1 MRKSALLL
9 ILSAALVLAQPKAG
23 DWTAER
29 AKRIEA
35 AVEAERARQGVVGLT
50 AAVALG
56 GKTRWVDAFGKAD
69 LENDVAARPQTV
81 FRTGSLAKPMTA
93 VAALQ
98 LWERGRLDL
107 DAPVQRYVPSFPEKP
122 WAVTVRMLL
131 GHLGGIRH
139 YRGEE
144 IDSVRHFTNLLDP
157 LKIFAGDALAHPP
170 RSKYL
175 YSSYGYNLAGA
186 AVEAAAGEPF
196 LEYLRENVLQ
206 PAKMEATRD
215 DNAYDI
221 VPNRTRWYTRTKDGR
236 VANAHLADTS
246 NKIPGGGMLTT
257 AEDLLRFAA
266 AWQEGRLLKAGTMR
280 MQTEKQAVLDG
291 KRTGYGLG
299 WNLSPV
305 AGREAISHSGTQQG
319 CRTILAM
326 FPDSKTTIVVLT
338 NSDYAEPV
346 KFVEVILKA
355 LEAPASGAGRVNGVR
370 GVVARAHQRP

>member
-1 MRKSALLL
+1 MRNTALLVAV
-9 ILSAALVLAQPKAG
+9 SAAIVWAQPKAG
-23 DWTAER
+23 DWTPER
-29 AKRIEA
+29 ARRVAA

-50 AAVALG
+50 AAIAVN
-56 GKTRWVDAFGKAD
+56 GKTRWVEAFGKAD
-69 LENDVAARPQTV
+69 LENDVPARPQTV

-122 WAVTVRMLL
+122 WAVTVRQLL
-131 GHLGGIRH
+131 GHLSGIRH

-144 IDSVRHFTNLLDP
+144 LDSVRHYTNLLDP
-157 LKIFAGDALAHPP
+157 LKIFVGDALAHAP

-196 LEYLRENVLQ
+196 LAYLRENILQ

-221 VPNRTRWYTRTKDGR
+221 VPHRTRWYSRTKDGR
-236 VANAHLADTS
+236 IVNAHLADTS
-246 NKIPGGGMLTT
+246 NKIPGGGLLTT

-266 AWQEGRLLKAGTMR
+266 AWQSEKLLKPATMR
-280 MQTEKQAVLDG
+280 MQTEKQKMLDG

-305 AGREAISHSGTQQG
+305 AGREAISHSGSQQG
-319 CRTILAM
+319 CKTTLVM
-326 FPDSKTTIVVLT
+326 YPESKTTIVVLT
-338 NSDYAEPV
+338 NSDYAEPA
-346 KFVEVILKA
+346 KFVEAILKA
-355 LEAPASGAGRVNGVR
+355 MEPAASGAGRVNGVG
-370 GVVARAHQRP
+370 GVVARAHKRP